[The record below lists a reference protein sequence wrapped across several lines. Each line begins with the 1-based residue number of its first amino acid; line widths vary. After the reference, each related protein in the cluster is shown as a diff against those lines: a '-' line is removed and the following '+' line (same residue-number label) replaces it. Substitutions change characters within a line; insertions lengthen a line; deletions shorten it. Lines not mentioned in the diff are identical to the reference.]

1 MDLKLAGKVALLTGA
16 TNEIG
21 EAVCRTLV
29 SEGARVAF
37 TDINVAKGESLAK
50 ELAAQGAEAMFLK
63 LDVRNYDE
71 VKARV
76 ADVKAKFGR
85 IDILAY
91 LAGVGSPKRFA
102 ETDPATWKATVD
114 VMLYGAMNTVHAILP
129 VMTEN
134 RYGRIVSLIGESSRV
149 GESGL
154 SLIAAS
160 RAGQPALFRS
170 LAREVG
176 RFNIT
181 LNCVAIGIVESSHY
195 PSGHLEKYREK
206 IVRNYPLGRLG
217 LPQDIAPMVAF
228 LCSDLSGWMT
238 GQVVGVNGGYAMV

>member
-16 TNEIG
+16 TNGIG
-21 EAVCRTLV
+21 EAVCRTLAE
-29 SEGARVAF
+29 EGARLAF
-37 TDINVAKGESLAK
+37 TDINVGKGEALAK
-50 ELAAQGAEAMFLK
+50 DLEASGSEALFLK
-63 LDVRNYDE
+63 MDVRNYDE
-71 VKARV
+71 VKACV
-76 ADVKAKFGR
+76 AKVKAHFGR

-102 ETDPATWKATVD
+102 DTDPATWKATVD
-114 VMLYGAMNTVHAILP
+114 VLLYGMMNTVHAILP

-134 RYGRIVSLIGESSRV
+134 RYGRIVSVIGESSRV

-181 LNCVAIGIVESSHY
+181 LNCVAIGIVETSHY
-195 PSGHLEKYREK
+195 PSGHLDKYREK
-206 IVRNYPLGRLG
+206 IVQNYPLGRLG
-217 LPQDIAPMVAF
+217 VAEDVAPMVAF
-228 LCSDLSGWMT
+228 LCSDLSRWMT